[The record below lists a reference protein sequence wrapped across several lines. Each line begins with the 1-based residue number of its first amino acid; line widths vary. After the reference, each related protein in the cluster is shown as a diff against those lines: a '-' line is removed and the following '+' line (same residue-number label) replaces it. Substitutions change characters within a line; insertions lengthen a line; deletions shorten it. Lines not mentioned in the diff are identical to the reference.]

1 MKLKKVLRIAASVL
15 IVVLIILYAWMS
27 GLLRQITLAA
37 ETEALLLKHGNHLV
51 QIRFDLKDHM
61 N

>member
-1 MKLKKVLRIAASVL
+1 MKLKKILLIAVSVL
-15 IVVLIILYAWMS
+15 IVALIVFYAWMS

-37 ETEALLLKHGNHLV
+37 ETEALLLKHGDHLV